1 MIAKFE
7 VKGMHCAACSA
18 IVEKTVAE
26 LEGVKSVS
34 VTLLLNSAEAEFDEK
49 LISAKQIAKAI
60 KNAGFSAS
68 VKKK

>member
-7 VKGMHCAACSA
+7 IKGMHCSACAA

-26 LEGVKSVS
+26 LDGVNSVS
-34 VTLLLNSAEAEFDEK
+34 VTLLLNSAEAEFDEAK
-49 LISAKQIAKAI
+49 ISAKQIAKAI
-60 KNAGFSAS
+60 KAAGFPAS